1 MEHARTRT
9 WAVPG
14 PKQCR
19 VLAVTS
25 GWETSLSPLD
35 MSVKN
40 HVDVKESLSH
50 SFVPPHG
57 IKPWVVEGVNGSHW
71 SEWS

>member
-40 HVDVKESLSH
+40 HVDVKNHSVIHLSLLM
-50 SFVPPHG
+50 
-57 IKPWVVEGVNGSHW
+57 GS
-71 SEWS
+71 SLGLLRV